1 MTTQQ
6 KFHEHNRLI
15 CKYLFIDV
23 EPIKINPALN
33 VHDINY
39 TKPIKKCK

>member
-1 MTTQQ
+1 MEQ